1 MQFNLCYCCWCT
13 CCGLAFFLHLHI
25 SIFHKNCL
33 HTITVAEFFVSH
45 FLRFILQCKCFPG
58 SFCFVFVFFFIHFSF
73 GSLKPELE
81 CELHQIKNETY
92 THTYTYTYSSDTQK
106 CFETMHAMQW
116 KHYVKDVLN
125 ALCYGKYSMH
135 TDNIKNAT
143 NNTFPYTVWKK
154 WLCAYNFR
162 NGENR
167 N

>member
-1 MQFNLCYCCWCT
+1 MDLLFSSICTFPFFTRIACTQLLLQNFLFLIFSVSFYSANVFPVLSALYLYFFHSFQF
-13 CCGLAFFLHLHI
+13 
-25 SIFHKNCL
+25 
-33 HTITVAEFFVSH
+33 
-45 FLRFILQCKCFPG
+45 RFAIAP
-58 SFCFVFVFFFIHFSF
+58 VF
-73 GSLKPELE
+73 E